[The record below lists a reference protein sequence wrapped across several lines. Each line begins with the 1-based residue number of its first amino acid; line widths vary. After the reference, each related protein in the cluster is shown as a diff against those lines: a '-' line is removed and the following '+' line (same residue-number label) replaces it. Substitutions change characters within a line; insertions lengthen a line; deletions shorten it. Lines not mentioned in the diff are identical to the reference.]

1 MTFSQ
6 QTEHHLRI
14 QEATAQ
20 FNMKENSS
28 KALNLCWTDP
38 RSCWENSHSLLLHF
52 PCWLIW
58 FRVTVHWFL
67 RPEPQRVLASHRHP
81 VPLCWTQPLIACLA
95 VRGKWSWH
103 KGKFDGQI
111 QWNVFLPLR
120 ENSSIPTL
128 FFLLGMLLWRCCSH
142 FATMR
147 LQDKEW
153 NAKPKEDRAGR
164 WSQCGP
170 PKTTLSYCAKA
181 AATLLQVSYML
192 LSDVCMLNQPFLT
205 CSVT

>member
-28 KALNLCWTDP
+28 KALNLYWTDP
-38 RSCWENSHSLLLHF
+38 GSCWENSHSLLLHF

-95 VRGKWSWH
+95 VRGKWPWH

-128 FFLLGMLLWRCCSH
+128 FCC
-142 FATMR
+142 
-147 LQDKEW
+147 
-153 NAKPKEDRAGR
+153 G
-164 WSQCGP
+164 G
-170 PKTTLSYCAKA
+170 A
-181 AATLLQVSYML
+181 AAILQLWGYKTKNGMQSPRKTEQEDGASVGPRRQHWATVQKLQLPS
-192 LSDVCMLNQPFLT
+192 SRFLT
-205 CSVT
+205 CHYQMLVCWTNLSSPVL